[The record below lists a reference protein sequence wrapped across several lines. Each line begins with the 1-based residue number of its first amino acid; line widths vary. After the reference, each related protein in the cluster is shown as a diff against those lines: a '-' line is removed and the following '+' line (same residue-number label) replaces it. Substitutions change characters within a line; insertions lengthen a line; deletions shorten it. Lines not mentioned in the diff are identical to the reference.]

1 MQIKIVKNILKQL
14 DKKSLRKVCF
24 SLLQEIDDYE
34 IQNFYLEE
42 KISKLKTEK
51 TKEQI
56 RADATEIR
64 SEATE
69 RLLLILTDAIKERG
83 VEDVKN
89 IG

>member
-64 SEATE
+64 NEASE

>member
-56 RADATEIR
+56 RADAIEIR
-64 SEATE
+64 NEASE